1 LDFLAGL
8 VQNLATREFNA
19 LQIRKQALVF
29 MFWESR
35 Q

>member
-1 LDFLAGL
+1 LDFLAGF
-8 VQNLATREFNA
+8 VQNLATREFDT

-29 MFWESR
+29 MFGESR